1 MRQEWLADQRSTL
14 RWTTTRPPLL
24 DRCWHALS
32 SRPCL
37 ALVLYVC
44 LLPIMELLHILQ
56 TRAFLR
62 ARSIQPHRTREPVSD
77 TAAAE
82 RFWGMIVE
90 DETVDDIV
98 RGWFVDRDCEAGH
111 DKIAQQQPQR
121 GNVLQ
126 LVAWTLFDCDAA
138 LLAREEHAKAEAILL
153 RLEEARGAPYE
164 SGTAP
169 GLECMRHTLGELEP
183 VWKPFGFYVAAAL
196 LLRLSE
202 RVLEWRGFELREAP
216 GGLLYWH
223 LSPETGRS
231 GGSTSGDKHGGG
243 DLGGGSGDAR
253 CERPIVF
260 MHGVGGLPAYT
271 RFLLQMAAAHPAAPL
286 LLPLFPSCTI
296 RLPTLSAPPPLRT
309 PQLVAA
315 LEEMVSGTGFAAAT
329 FVAHSM
335 GTAYLAATLRARP
348 ALARSAL
355 FVDPICFLLYRREVL
370 YNFLYR
376 RPALR
381 RSWWRPSKWFALAL
395 HRVLTQEP
403 TMQSC
408 FRRDFWWSQLF
419 LHVDELP
426 CASAVL
432 LAGRDA
438 IVPALEVERHLRSAC
453 ACAADAAAECAR
465 RTEAPVPS
473 ADPSPELPPG
483 PSPSLVAESTAAGVG
498 AGRGGGAAPLRVEM
512 HEDLGHGML
521 MMRPHVRRG
530 VLEALAALHDGV
542 AEAA

>member
-1 MRQEWLADQRSTL
+1 MRPEWLAHQRSAL
-14 RWTTTRPPLL
+14 SWTTTRPPLL
-24 DRCWHALS
+24 DRCWYALS
-32 SRPCL
+32 SRPFL
-37 ALVLYVC
+37 ALVLYMC
-44 LLPIMELLHILQ
+44 LLPVMELLHILQ
-56 TRAFLR
+56 TRRFLR
-62 ARSIQPHRTREPVSD
+62 ARSIQPHRTREPDTD
-77 TAAAE
+77 TAAVK
-82 RFWGMIVE
+82 RFWERI
-90 DETVDDIV
+90 VDDPCVDEIV
-98 RGWFVDRDCEAGH
+98 RGWFVDRECEAGH

-138 LLAREEHAKAEAILL
+138 ILAREEHAMAEAILL

-164 SGTAP
+164 SGTAA

-196 LLRLSE
+196 MLRLSE
-202 RVLEWRGFELREAP
+202 RVLEWRGFELRKAP
-216 GGLLYWH
+216 GGLEYWN
-223 LSPETGRS
+223 LPPEVGRGIDTS
-231 GGSTSGDKHGGG
+231 GGGRNKHGGANA
-243 DLGGGSGDAR
+243 GGAGTVDDGAR

-271 RFLLQMAAAHPAAPL
+271 RFLLQLAAAHPSAPL

-309 PQLVAA
+309 PQLVVA
-315 LEEMVSGTGFAAAT
+315 LEEMVAGTGAAAAT

-376 RPALR
+376 RPTLR

-419 LHVDELP
+419 LHADELP
-426 CASAVL
+426 CASTVL

-438 IVPALEVERHLRSAC
+438 IVPALEVERHLRAVC
-453 ACAADAAAECAR
+453 ACEVAAE
-465 RTEAPVPS
+465 APLPS
-473 ADPSPELPPG
+473 PDPSPRLS
-483 PSPSLVAESTAAGVG
+483 PSPPPELVAATA
-498 AGRGGGAAPLRVEM
+498 AGRGGAPPLRVEM

-521 MMRPHVRRG
+521 MLRPHARRG

-542 AEAA
+542 ADHSPESI